1 MPPFPDFAVRQL
13 QRSDVPL
20 MGAMMTVFG
29 DAFKETD
36 TYKMV
41 RLCPEARCG
50 GKNSGLPTFLTS
62 NGC

>member
-1 MPPFPDFAVRQL
+1 
-13 QRSDVPL
+13 
-20 MGAMMTVFG
+20 MTVFG
-29 DAFKETD
+29 DAFKKAD

-50 GKNSGLPTFLTS
+50 GKNSELPTFLTS